1 MAQSGMASIP
11 ALKDIFVQIKTRME
25 KAVEDFRQEMA
36 GVRTGRASVHMLDG
50 IVVEAY
56 GTQMK
61 LNEVSTIHTPE
72 AQLITVQPF
81 DPSTLGAIEK
91 AIRSADLGLNPMN
104 DGKLIR
110 VPVPALTED
119 RRKEMV
125 KHLHKYLED
134 HRTAI
139 RNIRRDGNDG
149 IKKAMKD
156 KKITE
161 DEERRALEDLQ
172 KLTDDEIKKME
183 ELSKAKEK
191 EVMTV

>member
-1 MAQSGMASIP
+1 MAQVSMAAIP
-11 ALKDIFVQIKTRME
+11 ALKDSFAQLKTRMD

-36 GVRTGRASVHMLDG
+36 STRTGRASVHMLDG
-50 IVVEAY
+50 VTVEAY
-56 GTQMK
+56 GSQMP
-61 LNEVSTIHTPE
+61 LNQLANVSAPE
-72 AQLITVQPF
+72 PQLITVQSW
-81 DPSTLGAIEK
+81 DVSLIGAIEK

-125 KHLHKYLED
+125 KHLHRVLEE
-134 HRTAI
+134 HRTAV
-139 RNIRRDGNDG
+139 RNIRRDGNDL

-161 DEERRALEDLQ
+161 DEERGALEQMQ

-183 ELSKAKEK
+183 ELSQGKEK
-191 EVMTV
+191 EVMSI